1 MKIGERRLGKL
12 NRDNVDCAD
21 DFSLQMNFVV
31 TRASH
36 KLPTTGRILSSLKP
50 SPIKTIIY
58 LSTCAAVDYFQHVIP
73 SVLPLSEGQPYNLI
87 PLHGKHPAKVRQ
99 KNFVAFTNSIL
110 PAILLTTDVAARGL
124 DIPQV
129 DLVVQIDPPIDP
141 KAFLHRCGRAGRAGR
156 RGVSV
161 IFLQPGREEDYLQF
175 LDVRKTPLTPMSVPN
190 MEIKPDEVQAATAAI
205 RKIVLSDR
213 ALHDKGQRGFVSWLK
228 AYSKHQASSIFR
240 VADLDWE
247 DLGRAWGLLKLPK
260 MPELKNWQ
268 GEKTL
273 GLNIDF
279 SSYAYKDKQ
288 REQSRRQELQV
299 RVQDKNDNNIIQPHL
314 PSPSS
319 SVLQQKRTLKRAW
332 SDKIDQQ
339 AVREKRREKRALAR
353 EHRLWAAM
361 TPAEQEKKREL
372 ERMIEQVK
380 RDRAIEEADGEFEG
394 FGD

>member
-1 MKIGERRLGKL
+1 M
-12 NRDNVDCAD
+12 DCAE
-21 DFSLQMNFVV
+21 DFSLQMSYVV
-31 TRASH
+31 TPASY
-36 KLPTTGRILSSLKP
+36 KLPTTGRILSSLTP
-50 SPIKTIIY
+50 SPNKTIVY
-58 LSTCAAVDYFQHVIP
+58 LSTCAAVDYFQHVFP
-73 SVLPLSEGQPYNLI
+73 SILPLSEGQPYNLI
-87 PLHGKHPAKVRQ
+87 PLHGKHPPKVRQ
-99 KNFVAFTNSIL
+99 KNFATFTNSTM

-129 DLVVQIDPPIDP
+129 DLVVQIDPPSDP

-175 LDVRKTPLTPMSVPN
+175 LDVRKTPLTQMSLPN
-190 MEIKPDEVQAATAAI
+190 MEIKLEEAQAATAAI
-205 RKIVLSDR
+205 RKTVLSDR

-240 VADLDWE
+240 VTDLDWE

-260 MPELKNWQ
+260 MPELKRWQ
-268 GEKTL
+268 GEKGL
-273 GLNIDF
+273 GLEIDF

-288 REQSRRQELQV
+288 REQSRRQELQA
-299 RVQDKNDNNIIQPHL
+299 RAQEKIDNSIMQSPL
-314 PSPSS
+314 PSPSPF
-319 SVLQQKRTLKRAW
+319 QKKPFKRAW
-332 SDKIDQQ
+332 SDKLDQH
-339 AVREKRREKRALAR
+339 AVREKRREKKTSAR

-380 RDRAIEEADGEFEG
+380 RDRVVEEAEGEFVG
-394 FGD
+394 FGN